1 MIAMT
6 RIDLYYLAKIEDGRL
21 ELTFHTTAEDRD
33 AALAKHVET
42 VAAQLGQT
50 PSSFGTVI
58 ELEEQYERATGKQLE
73 LLTGTATVPK
83 SHPVLQKALG
93 HIDSAITMLDALSI
107 LSPAARAELVAA
119 LALLGR
125 V

>member
-1 MIAMT
+1 MT
-6 RIDLYYLAKIEDGRL
+6 SIDLYYLAKIQDGRL
-21 ELTFHTTAEDRD
+21 ELTFYATTEERN

-42 VAAQLGQT
+42 VATLLGET
-50 PSSFGTVI
+50 PGSFGTII
-58 ELEEQYERATGKQLE
+58 ELEEQYEQATGKQLE

-83 SHPVLQKALG
+83 SHPVLQKARG
-93 HIDSAITMLDALSI
+93 HIESAITTLDALSI
-107 LSPAARAELVAA
+107 LSPTARAELVAA